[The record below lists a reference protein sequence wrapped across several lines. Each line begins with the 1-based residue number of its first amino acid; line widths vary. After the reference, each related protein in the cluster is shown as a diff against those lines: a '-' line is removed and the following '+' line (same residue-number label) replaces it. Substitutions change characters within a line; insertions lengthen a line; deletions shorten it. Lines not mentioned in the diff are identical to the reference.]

1 VKKKILEAKNKML
14 TIVERFF
21 TDFEKE
27 VTKSV
32 LCYNESMKE
41 NYGKVSEHTEEL
53 KKELDEKSSCLGN
66 DKVLKVLIGFHA
78 KEEENKYNDQVECI
92 KSRIEYLGTQ
102 RVEVVC

>member
-1 VKKKILEAKNKML
+1 MI

-27 VTKSV
+27 VSKSI

-41 NYGKVSEHTEEL
+41 NYGKVTEHIEEL
-53 KKELDEKSSCLGN
+53 KKEIAEKTTCLGN

-78 KEEENKYNDQVECI
+78 RQ
-92 KSRIEYLGTQ
+92 
-102 RVEVVC
+102 